1 MNLETCCKMLAGN
14 ARRIRLLVENI
25 SEDQA
30 RWKPDAVSWS
40 VLEVVNHLLD
50 EENLDF
56 KIRLEITLFHPEQPW
71 PVIDPQGWVT
81 ERRYNQRDLESSL
94 VNFLAAREQ
103 SLAWLCSLSSPDWD
117 ARYDAPWGIMRA
129 GDLMAAWAAHDLLH
143 MRQLVAL
150 HWAYAACEFEPY
162 SAAYVGDW

>member
-1 MNLETCCKMLAGN
+1 MNLETCCNMLADN
-14 ARRIRLLVENI
+14 ARRIRLLVENT
-25 SEDQA
+25 SELQA
-30 RWKPDAVSWS
+30 RWKPSAESWS

-71 PVIDPQGWVT
+71 PGIDPQGWVT
-81 ERRYNQRDLESSL
+81 ERRYNQRDLETSL
-94 VNFLAAREQ
+94 ANFLAAREH
-103 SLAWLCSLSSPDWD
+103 SLAWLYSLSSPDWD
-117 ARYDAPWGIMRA
+117 AHYDATWGTMRA

-150 HWAYAACEFEPY
+150 HWSYAEYEFKPY
-162 SAAYVGDW
+162 SAAYAGDW